1 MAKDE
6 AGDAPATSATSTT
19 SAQSAQSALAR
30 GLTNAKRALTTRGSE
45 RDAALLMLKA
55 ALATVIAWQFVVRVL
70 HSPSP
75 FYAPMAALLVVD
87 RTMVRSLWA
96 SAQRV
101 VAVVVGMSTA
111 WLVGSLVGVHWW
123 SMLPVIYLALLIAR
137 WRRLG
142 GHGIQV
148 PSMVLLS
155 LVTVGGTNAQF
166 TYRTILE
173 TVIGGVIGVLTNA
186 VVLAPLH
193 VHKPREQIQVLTR
206 GLRDLLSDMSA
217 GLRDGW
223 DADSARRWFEVSTEL
238 VALAPSIHEEIETG
252 AESTRF
258 NLRDNL
264 QRLDVDWAGYAE
276 TVEAVRRSQ
285 WQVSGIARTL
295 VDAADDEH
303 SQPTPSAPF
312 LEEYAGVLDDVTE
325 ALGHFGR
332 PDEAEQGVVRDC
344 LHHAAA
350 TLDRLGSRVRTTD
363 LEDPN
368 AWPAYGALLLD
379 AQRLIR
385 ELEIHGGT
393 AVMPTDSGPIRRP
406 TPEIL
411 RLWPGA
417 EDEPA

>member
-6 AGDAPATSATSTT
+6 AGDAPATSATSAR
-19 SAQSAQSALAR
+19 SALAGALAR
-30 GLTNAKRALTTRGSE
+30 GVTNAKRALTTRGSE

-55 ALATVIAWQFVVRVL
+55 ALATVIAWQFALRVL

-123 SMLPVIYLALLIAR
+123 SMLPVIYLALLLAR

-166 TYRTILE
+166 TYRTIME
-173 TVIGGVIGVLTNA
+173 TVIGGLIGVVTNA

-206 GLRDLLSDMSA
+206 GLRDLLVDMSS
-217 GLRDGW
+217 GLRQGW
-223 DADSARRWFEVSTEL
+223 DADTARRWFDVSTEL
-238 VALAPSIHEEIETG
+238 VALAPSIREEIETG

-264 QRLDVDWAGYAE
+264 QRLEVDWAGYAE

-303 SQPTPSAPF
+303 SQPTPSAHF
-312 LEEYAGVLDDVTE
+312 LEEYAGVLDDVAE
-325 ALGHFGR
+325 ALGHFGLAEE
-332 PDEAEQGVVRDC
+332 DEQGAVREC
-344 LHHAAA
+344 LHHGAA
-350 TLDRLGSRVRTTD
+350 TLDRLGNRVRTTE
-363 LEDPN
+363 LEDSR
-368 AWPAYGALLLD
+368 AWTAYGALILD

-385 ELEIHGGT
+385 ELEIHGGS

-406 TPEIL
+406 APEIL